1 MLVDLLHVQLGSY
14 TVLIVAAHGLF
25 NTVLQPF
32 FMTLFFSSKGA
43 TRHFLGLRTLRF
55 TSEVILGRSLT
66 CVSIQAARKPS
77 ATPVTGQSISER
89 TWTL

>member
-25 NTVLQPF
+25 NSALQRF
-32 FMTLFFSSKGA
+32 FYDFFSLKVA

-55 TSEVILGRSLT
+55 TSGVTLGRSRT
-66 CVSIQAARKPS
+66 CVSTQAARKLS
-77 ATPVTGQSISER
+77 ATPATGQSISEH
-89 TWTL
+89 TWIP